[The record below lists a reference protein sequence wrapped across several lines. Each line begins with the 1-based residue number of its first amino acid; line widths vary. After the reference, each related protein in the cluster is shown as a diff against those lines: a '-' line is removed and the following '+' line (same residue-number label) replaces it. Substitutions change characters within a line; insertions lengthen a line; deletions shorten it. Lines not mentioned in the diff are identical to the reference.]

1 MYFAYKDKGKL
12 ASMIQRSRDEKTRG
26 GRGNWKANQDN
37 AKLGEGHTGERGGI
51 LNLVSIF
58 IFTINL
64 VLILILS
71 FDDEFGF
78 GFGLILI

>member
-51 LNLVSIF
+51 L
-58 IFTINL
+58 IFTQVLTLTLYL
-64 VLILILS
+64 VLILL
-71 FDDEFGF
+71 
-78 GFGLILI
+78 